1 MTVGLWK
8 GKYTKINLE
17 MEEKKSMINGL
28 FRDEEDYIKLNGVK
42 YTIYRGKEGGI
53 VRKSYIILDKS
64 NHTILINLR
73 VSRVNVTL
81 KKIWLRSDYYTTL
94 FSTK

>member
-1 MTVGLWK
+1 
-8 GKYTKINLE
+8 